1 VNLLKLELKRIERER
16 RGVNGS
22 SAGWKARGWGSRSGA
37 AVLKEVSRVRDRGL
51 NFEEELRLERENCDC
66 KLFFFWVKI
75 F

>member
-1 VNLLKLELKRIERER
+1 M
-16 RGVNGS
+16 NGS

-66 KLFFFWVKI
+66 KLFFFG
-75 F
+75 